1 MDRNKN
7 PIIMERYC
15 PKVDANVVIMKN
27 IVKNDGSY
35 KCISH
40 TECQDRESCHTFIAG
55 TKDTARD
62 KQTG

>member
-1 MDRNKN
+1 MERNRN

-15 PKVDANVVIMKN
+15 SKVDSNVVIMKN

-40 TECQDRESCHTFIAG
+40 TECSDKDNCKAFASTQDKLRNT
-55 TKDTARD
+55 
-62 KQTG
+62 QTG

>member
-1 MDRNKN
+1 MEHSKS

-15 PKVDANVVIMKN
+15 SKVDCNVVIMKN

-40 TECQDRESCHTFIAG
+40 TDCSEKNTCKAFST
-55 TKDTARD
+55 TKDKLRNT
-62 KQTG
+62 QTG

>member
-1 MDRNKN
+1 MDRNS

-15 PKVDANVVIMKN
+15 SKVDANVVIMKN

-40 TECQDRESCHTFIAG
+40 TECADREKCTAFPAG
-55 TKDTARD
+55 KE
-62 KQTG
+62 KQEKKQIG

>member
-1 MDRNKN
+1 MEHSKN

-15 PKVDANVVIMKN
+15 SKVDSNVVIMKN

-40 TECQDRESCHTFIAG
+40 TDCTERDNCKAFAI
-55 TKDTARD
+55 TKD
-62 KQTG
+62 KLSNSQTG